1 MALTYEKIETK
12 TISSAQASV
21 TFSSIPA
28 TYTDLV
34 LITNGK
40 MVSGGGENSLGIQLN
55 GDTGSNY
62 SSVAFYGA
70 GTTPGSSL
78 RFNNG
83 VELYVAR
90 MGHSTNTTSIIH
102 LLDYSN
108 TTTYKTVLARGA
120 SSAVIMTTAGSWR
133 NTGAVNSVLVRGF
146 GLFANF
152 ASGCTFTL
160 YGIKAA

>member
-1 MALTYEKIETK
+1 MALTYEKIQST

-40 MVSGGGENSLGIQLN
+40 MVSGENALGVSLN
-55 GDTGSNY
+55 NDTSSNY
-62 SSVAFYGA
+62 STVAFYGT

-83 VELYVAR
+83 SELYVGR
-90 MGHSTNTTSIIH
+90 MGASTNTTSIIH

-108 TTTYKTVLARGA
+108 TTTYKTAVTRGA
-120 SSAVIMTTAGSWR
+120 SSAIIMTTAGAWR
-133 NTGAVNSVLVRGF
+133 NTVAVNSVLVRGF
-146 GLFANF
+146 GLFSDF